1 LEEEGRA
8 LREGGAQDSSARPDA
23 SGLSLRDFVE
33 AFYTHKKVFLISLVV
48 TPLIALVVSFLIP
61 KVYQA
66 STKIWAKEQR
76 TGDPFRIEESRLS
89 FLKDQQELI
98 LSNVV
103 ASKVLDSFS
112 EIGGARF
119 FKKPWKTMSPGE
131 QAETIARLRKN
142 VEAEVDPGSVEGG
155 SSFILVKVKASSAMD
170 AAALANLFAEKYIEY
185 YFELKSKSA
194 RDSYKFLETQK
205 DQVAANLAE
214 SEAALQSFERKL
226 GPKLVPLIELSK
238 FSASASVAEAYK
250 FIGAYDLFASDWAEK
265 SKGFERLQ
273 QLQKETGGNFIPSDA
288 ASKNLSL
295 IHLRDS
301 LISLKLKLEQLKQRW
316 LDKSKEIE
324 QLQKEVSYAEDLLR
338 KQIWEDM
345 ESRGI
350 EFSGARHKLDFMEKR
365 ARELQ
370 NDLAEI
376 AENRVTYE
384 KLRREVENQSAIYKK
399 VQEELE
405 NARIAA
411 EMSVHKTANIYVI
424 DRAAPPLR
432 PIRPNKVLNMAL
444 GFLGG
449 LIIGL
454 GLVMIAAYTDQTVR
468 RPDHISRY
476 LGLDVLGS
484 VSSYGVSSPAE
495 PTASLREEA
504 TAYFQKVSKSV
515 IAFFTRKPKS

>member
-1 LEEEGRA
+1 MTEGI
-8 LREGGAQDSSARPDA
+8 AQDSSSRFA
-23 SGLSLRDFVE
+23 SASLSLRDFVE
-33 AFYTHKKVFLISLVV
+33 AFYTHKKVFLISLIV

-98 LSNVV
+98 LSNAV
-103 ASKVLDSFS
+103 ALRVLDRLSQTQS
-112 EIGGARF
+112 GSF
-119 FKKPWKTMSPGE
+119 FKKPWEKMSQE
-131 QAETIARLRKN
+131 EKAEAVARLRKN
-142 VEAEVDPGSVEGG
+142 MEAEVDPGTVEGG
-155 SSFILVKVKASSAMD
+155 SSFIIIKVKASSAID
-170 AAALANLFAEKYIEY
+170 AARLANLFADTYIEY

-214 SEAALQSFERKL
+214 SEAALQRFEQKL
-226 GPKLVPLIELSK
+226 GPKLIPLIELSK
-238 FSASASVAEAYK
+238 FNASASVAEAYK

-265 SKGFERLQ
+265 LKAFEKLQ
-273 QLQKETGGNFIPSDA
+273 KLQKETSGNFIPSDA

-301 LISLKLKLEQLKQRW
+301 LVSLKLKLEQLKQRW
-316 LDKSKEIE
+316 LDRSKEIE
-324 QLQKEVSYAEDLLR
+324 QLEKEISYAEDLLR

-345 ESRGI
+345 ESREI
-350 EFSGARHKLDFMEKR
+350 DVSATQNKLQSMERR
-365 ARELQ
+365 ARQLQ
-370 NDLAEI
+370 QDLAEI

-424 DRAAPPLR
+424 DRAVPPLK
-432 PIRPNKVLNMAL
+432 PIRPNKILNMVL
-444 GFLGG
+444 GILGG
-449 LIIGL
+449 FIIGF

-468 RPDHISRY
+468 RPDHISKY

-484 VSSYGVSSPAE
+484 ISSYGTRIPGE
-495 PTASLREEA
+495 GRASVPEKWTESFNR
-504 TAYFQKVSKSV
+504 VWKSLC
-515 IAFFTRKPKS
+515 TLMKRKRKS

>member
-1 LEEEGRA
+1 
-8 LREGGAQDSSARPDA
+8 LREGIAQDPSPRSD
-23 SGLSLRDFVE
+23 SNDFSLRDFVE
-33 AFYTHKKVFLISLVV
+33 AFYTHKNVFLISLIV

-98 LSNVV
+98 LSNFV
-103 ASKVLDSFS
+103 ASKVLDSLP
-112 EIGGARF
+112 ERDR
-119 FKKPWKTMSPGE
+119 KHLLDKPWKKMSPE
-131 QAETIARLRKN
+131 QKADTITRLRKN
-142 VEAEVDPGSVEGG
+142 VEAEVDPGTVEGG
-155 SSFILVKVKASSAMD
+155 SSFIIVKVKASSAID
-170 AAALANLFAEKYIEY
+170 AATLANLFADKYIEY
-185 YFELKSKSA
+185 YFELRSKSA

-214 SEAALQSFERKL
+214 SEAALQTFERKL
-226 GPKLVPLIELSK
+226 GPKLIPLIELSK
-238 FSASASVAEAYK
+238 FNASASVAEAYK

-265 SKGFERLQ
+265 SKGFEK
-273 QLQKETGGNFIPSDA
+273 LQKLQKDTAGNFIPSDV

-295 IHLRDS
+295 IHLQDS
-301 LISLKLKLEQLKQRW
+301 LIALKLKLEQLKQRW

-324 QLQKEVSYAEDLLR
+324 QLQNEISYAEDLLR
-338 KQIWEDM
+338 KRIWEDM
-345 ESRGI
+345 ESREI
-350 EFSGARHKLDFMEKR
+350 DVSAAQSKLESMDRR
-365 ARELQ
+365 ARQLQ
-370 NDLAEI
+370 KDLADI

-424 DRAAPPLR
+424 DRAVPPLK
-432 PIRPNKVLNMAL
+432 PVRPNKILNMAL
-444 GFLGG
+444 GILGG
-449 LIIGL
+449 IIIGF

-484 VSSYGVSSPAE
+484 VSAYGTKVPSEARARLLE
-495 PTASLREEA
+495 DGTALLK
-504 TAYFQKVSKSV
+504 KVGRSMAAV
-515 IAFFTRKPKS
+515 FARKPKS